1 MIENVKNTN
10 GKRDLDVPKRTKTVS
25 VSVYKRY
32 FDAPFFRASFPVL
45 LLSFV
50 RL

>member
-32 FDAPFFRASFPVL
+32 FDAPFFRASFPVQV
-45 LLSFV
+45 LSQ
-50 RL
+50 